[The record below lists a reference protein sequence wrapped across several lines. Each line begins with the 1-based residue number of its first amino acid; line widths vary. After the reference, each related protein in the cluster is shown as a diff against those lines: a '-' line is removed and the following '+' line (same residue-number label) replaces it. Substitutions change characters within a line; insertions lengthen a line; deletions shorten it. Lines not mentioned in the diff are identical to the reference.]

1 MPSTY
6 SARDLVRVPGL
17 LSLSRLPLAVAFG
30 FTVVSQPPLAL
41 AFLALAGLSDVL
53 DGWYARRYGQ
63 ATRTGAVL
71 DAIVDKVFVL
81 AVAVTMLVAE
91 RLDPIQVVLLGTRD
105 LGELVTGARLFVAGP
120 SAMARSH
127 PPNVFG
133 KVTTA
138 LQYATVSAAVLRA
151 EDVTTVLALATG
163 VMGILAAIVY
173 GLRELPSTRGT
184 PKAPPAP

>member
-41 AFLALAGLSDVL
+41 TFLALAGLSDVL

-81 AVAVTMLVAE
+81 A
-91 RLDPIQVVLLGTRD
+91 P
-105 LGELVTGARLFVAGP
+105 
-120 SAMARSH
+120 
-127 PPNVFG
+127 
-133 KVTTA
+133 
-138 LQYATVSAAVLRA
+138 
-151 EDVTTVLALATG
+151 
-163 VMGILAAIVY
+163 
-173 GLRELPSTRGT
+173 
-184 PKAPPAP
+184 